1 MKQTELKNVIYLII
15 NQLLPIYN
23 KHNQRNKN
31 TLEIL
36 GIVIQIVSGKLVK
49 YYET

>member
-1 MKQTELKNVIYLII
+1 ML
-15 NQLLPIYN
+15 NQLVPIYN
-23 KHNQRNKN
+23 KHNQGNKN